1 MVAGWGGSSV
11 HGYVVLSRPRRY
23 TPIVEA
29 AGRPA
34 TAAKESIAEANGA
47 YDQVLAMPSGAKT

>member
-1 MVAGWGGSSV
+1 M
-11 HGYVVLSRPRRY
+11 VLSRPRRY